1 MDGFLQLF
9 GKIPLSDV
17 ILFITAMGFLITIGI
32 KMYKAI
38 VAGHDAIQ
46 EKENLLEKLQKDI
59 KEIKNT
65 PTVTKEE
72 WKVLKDKQDTLEEVL
87 KEILETQKTLADKQE
102 SFEEENR
109 AHNLNKLRDRL
120 IQSYRYYTSEEKNPL
135 KAWSEMEQ
143 EAFNSLFED
152 YELLGGNGFMHST
165 VAPAMS
171 SLEVVNMNN
180 HDRITE
186 LMKSRRG

>member
-1 MDGFLQLF
+1 MDELLQIF

-17 ILFITAMGFLITIGI
+17 IIFIAAMGFLVTIGM
-32 KMYKAI
+32 KVYKII
-38 VAGHDAIQ
+38 VSGHDAIQ
-46 EKENLLEKLQKDI
+46 EKENLLEQLQKDI
-59 KEIKNT
+59 KEIKDN
-65 PTVTKEE
+65 PTVTREE
-72 WKVLKDKQDTLEEVL
+72 WKILKSKQNSLESVLN
-87 KEILETQKTLADKQE
+87 EILKTQKILAEKQE
-102 SFEEENR
+102 NFEAENK

-143 EAFNSLFED
+143 EAFNNLFED
-152 YELLGGNGFMHST
+152 YETLGGNGFMHST

-171 SLEVVNMNN
+171 ALEVISMSNQ
-180 HDRITE
+180 DKITE

>member
-1 MDGFLQLF
+1 MDELLQIF

-17 ILFITAMGFLITIGI
+17 IIFIAAMGFLVTIGM
-32 KMYKAI
+32 KVYKII
-38 VAGHDAIQ
+38 VSGHDAIQ
-46 EKENLLEKLQKDI
+46 EKENLLEQLQKDI
-59 KEIKNT
+59 KEIKDN
-65 PTVTKEE
+65 PTVTREE
-72 WKVLKDKQDTLEEVL
+72 WKILKNKQDSLESVL
-87 KEILETQKTLADKQE
+87 NEILKTQKILAEKQE
-102 SFEEENR
+102 NFEAENK

-143 EAFNSLFED
+143 EAFNNLFED
-152 YELLGGNGFMHST
+152 YETLGGNGFMHST

-171 SLEVVNMNN
+171 ALEVISMSNQ
-180 HDRITE
+180 DKITE

>member
-1 MDGFLQLF
+1 MDELLQIF

-17 ILFITAMGFLITIGI
+17 IIFIAAIGSLVTIGI
-32 KMYKAI
+32 KVYKII
-38 VAGHDAIQ
+38 VSGHDAIQ
-46 EKENLLEKLQKDI
+46 EKENLLEQLQKDI
-59 KEIKNT
+59 KEIKDK

-72 WKVLKDKQDTLEEVL
+72 WGILKSKQDSLESVL
-87 KEILETQKTLADKQE
+87 NEILKTQKILAEKQDN
-102 SFEEENR
+102 FEAENK

-143 EAFNSLFED
+143 EAFNNLFKD
-152 YELLGGNGFMHST
+152 YETLGGNGFMHST
-165 VAPAMS
+165 VAPSMS
-171 SLEVVNMNN
+171 ALEVISMNN
-180 HDRITE
+180 QDKITE

>member
-1 MDGFLQLF
+1 MDELLQIF

-17 ILFITAMGFLITIGI
+17 IIFIAAMGFLVTIGM
-32 KMYKAI
+32 KVYKII
-38 VAGHDAIQ
+38 VSGHDAIQ
-46 EKENLLEKLQKDI
+46 EKENLLEQLQKDI
-59 KEIKNT
+59 KEIKDN
-65 PTVTKEE
+65 PTVTREE
-72 WKVLKDKQDTLEEVL
+72 WKILKSKQDSLESVL
-87 KEILETQKTLADKQE
+87 NEILKTQKILAEKQE
-102 SFEEENR
+102 NFEAENK

-143 EAFNSLFED
+143 EAFNNLFED
-152 YELLGGNGFMHST
+152 YETLGGNGFMHST

-171 SLEVVNMNN
+171 ALEVISMSNQ
-180 HDRITE
+180 DKITE